1 MKKISAAI
9 MALLI
14 ILNISGCELPK
25 KQEPNI
31 EISKKNQLY
40 IEVSALVNREHSLN
54 QKKGLNDIG
63 EELGVRT
70 EYIGPEEYDINA
82 MISAFEQAIAKKPN
96 GILVVGFSPL
106 LTSLINKAIDAGI
119 PVATVESDLPESKRI
134 AFVGTD
140 NLEVG
145 KVGGEKLANL
155 INGKGKVAIITE
167 TGQLNHKEYIN
178 GYKEVF
184 SKYPGIEIVQIIDAG
199 FNAVSAEQSI
209 KELVKKYPDLAGI
222 VCTDAISSTAAAT
235 AVRETGM
242 QGKLE
247 IIGMD
252 KESQVLKEIENGVI
266 SVTIVPNDEIMSYTA
281 VKILYNLNNKV
292 KSSDREK
299 DDNNYENPVLI
310 YNDTIVID
318 KYSLKD
324 YKK

>member
-1 MKKISAAI
+1 MKRINTAV

-14 ILNISGCELPK
+14 ILNISGCELQK

-31 EISKKNQLY
+31 EISKKQLY
-40 IEVSALVNREHSLN
+40 IEVSALANREHSLY

-70 EYIGPEEYDINA
+70 EYIGPEEYDVNA
-82 MISAFEQAIAKKPN
+82 MTSAFEQAIAKKPN

-106 LTSLINKAIDAGI
+106 LTPLINKAIDAEI
-119 PVATVESDLPESKRI
+119 PVATVEEDLSDSKRI
-134 AFVGTD
+134 LFVGTD

-145 KVGGEKLANL
+145 KVGGEKLVSL
-155 INGKGKVAIITE
+155 INSKGKIAIITE
-167 TGQLNHKEYIN
+167 TERPNHKEYIN

-184 SKYPGIEIVQIIDAG
+184 SKYPGIEIVQIIDAR

-209 KELVKKYPDLAGI
+209 KDLMKKYPDLVGI
-222 VCTDAISSTAAAT
+222 VCTDGISSTAAAT

-242 QGKLE
+242 QEHLK

-266 SVTIVPNDEIMSYTA
+266 SVTIVPNYEIMSYTA
-281 VKILYNLNNKV
+281 VKILYNLNN
-292 KSSDREK
+292 REK
-299 DDNNYENPVLI
+299 DDNNYENPILI
-310 YNDTIVID
+310 YNDVIVID
-318 KYSLKD
+318 KDNLKD